1 LQQATP
7 DNRNR
12 SRESKGGQM
21 MRRFFEVAGFTL
33 LLATVGASAA
43 DAPRGA
49 VECADL
55 KWSAEV
61 LAANPDIAS
70 ACQGVYEKDGV
81 LYAKATIE
89 VIRVSGNTLR
99 FRTLL
104 TDGRLGERRS
114 VSLDS
119 HWRVSLDGR
128 EYRLSDLSQGQRLN
142 IYLPEDRFALTVLGS
157 NTPETSN
164 IEAVDD

>member
-1 LQQATP
+1 MIRT
-7 DNRNR
+7 
-12 SRESKGGQM
+12 
-21 MRRFFEVAGFTL
+21 FFGLTSLAL
-33 LLATVGASAA
+33 LLAAVGAAAA
-43 DAPRGA
+43 DQPRGA

-89 VIRVSGNTLR
+89 VVRVLGSTLR

-104 TDGRLGERRS
+104 KDGKLGKRRS
-114 VSLDS
+114 VTLDTK
-119 HWRVSLDGR
+119 WRVSIDGR
-128 EYRLSDLSQGQRLN
+128 EYRLSDLGEGQRLN
-142 IYLPEDRFALTVLGS
+142 IYLPEDRFALSVLGS
-157 NTPETSN
+157 NTPQTSN
-164 IEAVDD
+164 IETPDD

>member
-1 LQQATP
+1 M
-7 DNRNR
+7 
-12 SRESKGGQM
+12 SG
-21 MRRFFEVAGFTL
+21 RFFGAAGLTL
-33 LLATVGASAA
+33 LLAVGGANAA
-43 DAPRGA
+43 DKPRGA
-49 VECADL
+49 VQCADL

-81 LYAKATIE
+81 LYARATIE
-89 VIRVSGNTLR
+89 VVRVLGNTLR

-104 TDGRLGERRS
+104 KDGSLGKRRS

-119 HWRVSLDGR
+119 QWRVSLDGR
-128 EYRLSDLSQGQRLN
+128 EYRLSELSEGQRLN

-157 NTPETSN
+157 NAPQASA
-164 IEAVDD
+164 IEAVEE

>member
-1 LQQATP
+1 M
-7 DNRNR
+7 
-12 SRESKGGQM
+12 SG
-21 MRRFFEVAGFTL
+21 RFFGAAGLTL
-33 LLATVGASAA
+33 LLAVGGANAA
-43 DAPRGA
+43 DKPRGA
-49 VECADL
+49 VQCADL

-81 LYAKATIE
+81 LYARATIE
-89 VIRVSGNTLR
+89 VVRVLGNTLR

-104 TDGRLGERRS
+104 KDGSLGKRRS

-119 HWRVSLDGR
+119 QWRVSLDGR
-128 EYRLSDLSQGQRLN
+128 EYRLSELSEGQRLN

-157 NTPETSN
+157 NAPRASA
-164 IEAVDD
+164 IEAVEE

>member
-1 LQQATP
+1 
-7 DNRNR
+7 
-12 SRESKGGQM
+12 M
-21 MRRFFEVAGFTL
+21 MRRFFKVAGFAL
-33 LLATVGASAA
+33 LLAAVGAVAA
-43 DAPRGA
+43 DQPRGA
-49 VECADL
+49 VQCADL

-70 ACQGVYEKDGV
+70 ACQGVYEKDGI

-89 VIRVSGNTLR
+89 VVRVVGNTLR

-104 TDGRLGERRS
+104 TDGRLGKRRS

-119 HWRVSLDGR
+119 QWRVSLDGR
-128 EYRLSDLSQGQRLN
+128 EYRLSELSEGQRLN

-157 NTPETSN
+157 NTAQASTIET
-164 IEAVDD
+164 VDD